1 MLNISQ
7 KCQYALRATL
17 ELAKS
22 YGHRTVSVSQIAVA
36 QAIPPRFLELILGEL
51 RKGGFVLSRRG
62 MQGGYELVSP
72 PEALTAGD
80 IIRFIDGP
88 LDPVACV
95 SGDPAESCTFGGN
108 CAFLP
113 MWRQAK
119 EAVSKVYDGVSFAD
133 LLEQERKR
141 LAAASVI
148 ANYTI

>member
-7 KCQYALRATL
+7 KCQYALRAIL
-17 ELAKS
+17 ELAKT
-22 YGHRTVSVSQIAVA
+22 YGHGTVNVSQIAAA

-62 MQGGYELVSP
+62 VQGGYELASEP
-72 PEALTAGD
+72 QALTAGD

-95 SGDPAESCTFGGN
+95 SGDSAENCAFGGN

-113 MWRQAK
+113 MWQRAK
-119 EAVSKVYDGVSFAD
+119 EAISKVYDSVSFAD

-141 LAAASVI
+141 LAAISVV
-148 ANYTI
+148 ANYAI